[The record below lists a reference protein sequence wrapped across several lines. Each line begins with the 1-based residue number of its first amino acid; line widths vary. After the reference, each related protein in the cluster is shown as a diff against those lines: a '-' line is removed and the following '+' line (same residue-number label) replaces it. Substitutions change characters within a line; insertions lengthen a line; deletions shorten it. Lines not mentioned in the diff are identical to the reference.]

1 MDCTCHALHANS
13 FGLSEPVT
21 FASVSWWFYISDA
34 ARNETDGEGVL
45 KTEKPE
51 TGEESKESEETQKDS
66 EEPIVEG
73 EENESETVEEV
84 EPTSSQP
91 EESTTGIPEDS
102 SSQSDGKKK
111 AMHFWRIVF
120 SVLYCKI

>member
-1 MDCTCHALHANS
+1 
-13 FGLSEPVT
+13 
-21 FASVSWWFYISDA
+21 
-34 ARNETDGEGVL
+34 
-45 KTEKPE
+45 
-51 TGEESKESEETQKDS
+51 
-66 EEPIVEG
+66 VEG

-111 AMHFWRIVF
+111 AMHF
-120 SVLYCKI
+120 